1 MIRAFLI
8 GFLSLALTAPAY
20 AQSQSTDG
28 SIEGTVVDTS
38 GGVLPGVTVTLTNIA
53 TGTQRVVVTNE
64 GGLYR
69 ALLLPLGDYRIK
81 AELNGFKSIE
91 RTGVTL
97 SAGQSAVVNF
107 ELVVGGV
114 QEVVQVSG
122 VLPIAE
128 PGKVDFGRLMTATEF
143 KNLPLVSRNSFN
155 FGLLHPNVTGYED
168 VEFGATRVNANGS
181 QMRTNYQID
190 GSSATQK
197 NRAGLRMFQPSE
209 IMVQEV
215 KVTSSGFAP
224 EFGQTTGMVY
234 NVITPSGSNLFRG
247 DGSYRFRRKN
257 FSARP
262 LTLSPTAPT
271 PDTHVDDVAGTVGGP
286 IVKDRFHFFVGYE
299 YLKHDLSADRVIA
312 VTPAT
317 AAQLGLSPG
326 ALGDGV
332 VPAIQK
338 VNMFVGK
345 ADYQVNAANRF
356 SGRWSFFN
364 NKTPE
369 NSFTSGLLPTREVQ
383 YDFQDRMDNVGIQLT
398 TVLGTAMLNE
408 FRFAYGRR
416 NNPLVQSAAAGPG
429 PSVTIPGV
437 ASFNGVRYSPNT
449 PVFLES
455 YEQIV
460 DNVSWIRGRH
470 DLKIGLD
477 AQLIHDERGA
487 DTTALY
493 TFPDIASYQAAKNGS
508 NPFGY
513 TRFEQNVGD
522 GSLAY
527 DQSYWSF
534 FAQDDLWIAPQLKLL
549 FGVRYDLFNV
559 PAGDPAAPLAIS
571 RSFRTDKGNFA
582 PRVGA
587 AWSVDPESRTVVRAS
602 TGLMYEPPLGA
613 FYEDALLQNGN
624 PRFLPV
630 SAAPSQVGAP
640 GFPGTLSSLPPG
652 VAPSKSIRTVNS
664 DFNTQYA
671 WLTNVQVERAL
682 GTDLSVAAAYVNSV
696 GRNLPLALNVNGVPT
711 GATLPDGRPI
721 YSSTVSAATR
731 VDPNFDVIRQIQSI
745 GHARYDALTLS
756 LTKRQS
762 HGFLMNAFYTLA
774 KAKDNGVIGGDY
786 VIGSTDR
793 SGISD
798 PTNPDRDYSYTAW
811 NQAHTFVLSTVF
823 APTKSGNGIGP
834 ALANNNQ
841 VGVIVQANSGLPY
854 NIRSNR
860 DLNLDGITDADRPN
874 GIARNSGTLG
884 TFATV
889 DLRYSRFVP
898 LSGARRVEAFA
909 ELKNLFNHKNTRAV
923 NSVVTTDALGN
934 PAAPIP
940 GEFPVTTVYESRQ
953 LQLGLKVSF

>member
-1 MIRAFLI
+1 M
-8 GFLSLALTAPAY
+8 
-20 AQSQSTDG
+20 
-28 SIEGTVVDTS
+28 
-38 GGVLPGVTVTLTNIA
+38 
-53 TGTQRVVVTNE
+53 
-64 GGLYR
+64 
-69 ALLLPLGDYRIK
+69 
-81 AELNGFKSIE
+81 NGFKSTE

-97 SAGQSAVVNF
+97 SAGHSAVVNF

-114 QEVVQVSG
+114 QEVVRCRASSDRGTGQ
-122 VLPIAE
+122 
-128 PGKVDFGRLMTATEF
+128 GRF
-143 KNLPLVSRNSFN
+143 RPHHDGHRVQNLPLVSRNSFN
-155 FGLLHPNVTGYED
+155 FGLLQPNVTGYED
-168 VEFGATRVNANGS
+168 VEFGAVRVNANGS

-234 NVITPSGSNLFRG
+234 NVITPSGGNLFRG

-299 YLKHDLSADRVIA
+299 YQKHDLSADRVIA

-332 VPAIQK
+332 VPAIQA

-345 ADYQVNAANRF
+345 ADYQVNPANRF

-398 TVLGTAMLNE
+398 TVLGNAMLNE

-416 NNPLVQSAAAGPG
+416 NNPLIQSAAAGPG

-437 ASFNGVRYSPNT
+437 ASFNGVRYAPNT

-455 YEQIV
+455 YEQVV

-493 TFPDIASYQAAKNGS
+493 TFPDTASYLAAKNGS
-508 NPFGY
+508 TPFGY

-522 GSLAY
+522 GSLTY

-534 FAQDDLWIAPQLKLL
+534 LLRTTSGSRLSSSSSSESATICSTCRPETPPRRWQFHAASAPIRATSRPGSARRGLWI
-549 FGVRYDLFNV
+549 R
-559 PAGDPAAPLAIS
+559 S
-571 RSFRTDKGNFA
+571 RGPSF
-582 PRVGA
+582 
-587 AWSVDPESRTVVRAS
+587 
-602 TGLMYEPPLGA
+602 
-613 FYEDALLQNGN
+613 
-624 PRFLPV
+624 
-630 SAAPSQVGAP
+630 
-640 GFPGTLSSLPPG
+640 
-652 VAPSKSIRTVNS
+652 
-664 DFNTQYA
+664 
-671 WLTNVQVERAL
+671 
-682 GTDLSVAAAYVNSV
+682 
-696 GRNLPLALNVNGVPT
+696 
-711 GATLPDGRPI
+711 
-721 YSSTVSAATR
+721 
-731 VDPNFDVIRQIQSI
+731 
-745 GHARYDALTLS
+745 
-756 LTKRQS
+756 
-762 HGFLMNAFYTLA
+762 
-774 KAKDNGVIGGDY
+774 
-786 VIGSTDR
+786 
-793 SGISD
+793 
-798 PTNPDRDYSYTAW
+798 
-811 NQAHTFVLSTVF
+811 
-823 APTKSGNGIGP
+823 
-834 ALANNNQ
+834 
-841 VGVIVQANSGLPY
+841 
-854 NIRSNR
+854 
-860 DLNLDGITDADRPN
+860 
-874 GIARNSGTLG
+874 
-884 TFATV
+884 
-889 DLRYSRFVP
+889 
-898 LSGARRVEAFA
+898 ARR
-909 ELKNLFNHKNTRAV
+909 
-923 NSVVTTDALGN
+923 
-934 PAAPIP
+934 P
-940 GEFPVTTVYESRQ
+940 G
-953 LQLGLKVSF
+953 